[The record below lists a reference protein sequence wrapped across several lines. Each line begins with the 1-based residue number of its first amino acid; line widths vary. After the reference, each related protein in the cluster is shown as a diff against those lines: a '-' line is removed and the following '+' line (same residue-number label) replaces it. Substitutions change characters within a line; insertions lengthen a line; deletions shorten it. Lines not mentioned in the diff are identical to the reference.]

1 MSTPSLL
8 PLDRRWYRELL
19 VVAAIVGA
27 VVGVLGLAYLG
38 VTGAIAEVIFGE
50 PRTQAWSGEWWWVAV
65 TATGGLAA
73 TALRGWWGVPKQVPG
88 GVAVIESGRVE
99 PPAAAFRGWAW
110 RWCRQ
115 WPGPS
120 LGPSFAL
127 VMLGAGLASWI
138 ASRRWP
144 GNEDARLQA
153 TMAGIAG
160 GFGGAFTSPLLGTI
174 MVSELGPVPR
184 GKYMQAVV
192 PQLIAATVGFGL
204 YFAVVGTTFLN
215 SFAIPVEDFSPSQ
228 LLIGVVLGAASSL
241 LMITFVV
248 IVKVVNL
255 AADKL
260 THPYVRGIVGGSL
273 VGLIAVALPLTVGA
287 GNAQLTAVIDNA
299 AAIST
304 WLLVA
309 VLVGKMLAMALS
321 LATGFIGGNVLPMLF
336 VGGTAG
342 VIAHQLF
349 PSIPYAIAVG
359 CMLSAVPGATIRAPL
374 GLTAI
379 AALSVGLGPVTTAPV
394 AAAVVTAHVVTA
406 AVVRLIKTR
415 TAVPAVHA

>member
-50 PRTQAWSGEWWWVAV
+50 PRTQVWSGEWWWVAV
-65 TATGGLAA
+65 TATGGLVAM
-73 TALRGWWGVPKQVPG
+73 ALRGWWGVPKQVPG
-88 GVAVIESGRVE
+88 GVAVIESGRVDHRVAL
-99 PPAAAFRGWAW
+99 PWVGVALVSAVAGA
-110 RWCRQ
+110 
-115 WPGPS
+115 S

-127 VMLGAGLASWI
+127 VMMGGGLASWI
-138 ASRRWP
+138 AARRWP

-215 SFAIPVEDFSPSQ
+215 SFAIPVEDFAPSQ

-260 THPYVRGIVGGSL
+260 THPYVRGTVGGSL

-299 AAIST
+299 ATIST
-304 WLLVA
+304 GLLVA
-309 VLVGKMLAMALS
+309 VLAGKMLAMALS

-349 PSIPYAIAVG
+349 PSIPFAIAVG

-406 AVVRLIKTR
+406 AVVRLIKAR
-415 TAVPAVHA
+415 TPVPAVHA

>member
-1 MSTPSLL
+1 MSAPQLL
-8 PLDRRWYRELL
+8 PLDRHWYRELL
-19 VVAAIVGA
+19 VVAALVGA
-27 VVGVLGLAYLG
+27 VVGVLGLVYLG
-38 VTGAIAEVIFGE
+38 VTGAVAETIFGE
-50 PRTQAWSGEWWWVAV
+50 PRTQVWSGEWWWVAV

-73 TALRGWWGVPKQVPG
+73 AALRGWWGVPRQVPG
-88 GVAVIESGRVE
+88 GVAVIESGRVDHR
-99 PPAAAFRGWAW
+99 AALPWVGVALVSAVAGA
-110 RWCRQ
+110 
-115 WPGPS
+115 S

-127 VMLGAGLASWI
+127 VMLGGGLASWI
-138 ASRRWP
+138 AARRWP

-215 SFAIPVEDFSPSQ
+215 SFAIPVEDFAPSQ

-255 AADKL
+255 AADNL
-260 THPYVRGIVGGSL
+260 THPYVRGVVGGSL

-299 AAIST
+299 ATIST
-304 WLLVA
+304 GLLVA

-342 VIAHQLF
+342 VIAHQIF

-359 CMLSAVPGATIRAPL
+359 CMLSAVPAATIRAPL

-406 AVVRLIKTR
+406 AIIRLIKAR
-415 TAVPAVHA
+415 TPVPAVHA

>member
-1 MSTPSLL
+1 MSAPLLL

-19 VVAAIVGA
+19 LVAAIVGA
-27 VVGVLGLAYLG
+27 VVAVLGLAYLG
-38 VTGAIAEVIFGE
+38 LTGAISEWVFGD
-50 PRTQAWSGEWWWVAV
+50 PRTQLWSGEWWWVAV
-65 TATGGLAA
+65 TAAGGLAVA
-73 TALRGWWGVPKQVPG
+73 ALRGWWRVPAKVPG
-88 GVAVIESGRVE
+88 GVAIIESGEVDHRSALPWVGV
-99 PPAAAFRGWAW
+99 ALVSAVAGA
-110 RWCRQ
+110 
-115 WPGPS
+115 S

-127 VMLGAGLASWI
+127 VMLGGGLASWI
-138 ASRRWP
+138 AARRWP

-160 GFGGAFTSPLLGTI
+160 GFGGAFTSPLLGPI

-184 GKYMQAVV
+184 GKYMQSVV

-204 YFAVVGTTFLN
+204 FFGVVGTTFLN
-215 SFAIPVEDFSPSQ
+215 SFAIPVDDFTPSQ
-228 LLIGVVLGAASSL
+228 LLIGVALGAASSL
-241 LMITFVV
+241 LMIVFVG

-260 THPYVRGIVGGSL
+260 AHPYVRGIVGGSL

-287 GNAQLTAVIDNA
+287 GNAQLAAVIDDA
-299 AAIST
+299 ATVSS
-304 WLLVA
+304 WLLIA

-321 LATGFIGGNVLPMLF
+321 LATGFIGGSVLPMLF

-342 VIAHQLF
+342 VVVHQIF
-349 PSIPYAIAVG
+349 PSIPFAIAVG

-374 GLTAI
+374 GLAAI

-394 AAAVVTAHVVTA
+394 VAAVVTAHVVTA
-406 AVVRLIKTR
+406 AIVALIRTR
-415 TAVPAVHA
+415 ASVPDVHA

>member
-1 MSTPSLL
+1 MGAADFL
-8 PLDRRWYRELL
+8 PLERRWYRELL
-19 VVAAIVGA
+19 VVAGLVGG
-27 VVGVLGLAYLG
+27 VVGVLGMLYLG
-38 VTGAIAEVIFGE
+38 VTGLVSDIVFGE
-50 PRTQAWSGEWWWVAV
+50 PRTQAWSGESWWVLV
-65 TATGGLAA
+65 TAAGGLAVA
-73 TALRGWWGVPKQVPG
+73 ALRQWWAVPKQVPG
-88 GVAVIESGRVE
+88 GVAIIESGVVDPRHVL
-99 PPAAAFRGWAW
+99 PWVGLAMVSAVAGA
-110 RWCRQ
+110 
-115 WPGPS
+115 S

-127 VMLGAGLASWI
+127 VMMGGGIASWI
-138 ASRRWP
+138 AERRWP

-153 TMAGIAG
+153 TMAGVAG

-174 MVSELGPVPR
+174 MVSELAPIR
-184 GKYMQAVV
+184 RAKYMEAVV

-215 SFAIPVEDFSPSQ
+215 SFAIPVEEFRSSQ
-228 LLIGVVLGAASSL
+228 LLIGVALGAASSL
-241 LMITFVV
+241 LMITFVL
-248 IVKVVNL
+248 IVKVVNVG
-255 AADKL
+255 ADKVAN
-260 THPYVRGIVGGSL
+260 PYLRGVVGGAL

-287 GNAQLTAVIDNA
+287 GNAQLTSVIDNA
-299 AAIST
+299 ATLSV

-309 VLVGKMLAMALS
+309 VVVGKMLAMALS
-321 LATGFIGGNVLPMLF
+321 LAAGFIGGNVLPMLF

-394 AAAVVTAHVVTA
+394 AAAVVTANVTTA
-406 AVVRLIKTR
+406 YVVRLIQSR
-415 TAVPAVHA
+415 APAPAVHA